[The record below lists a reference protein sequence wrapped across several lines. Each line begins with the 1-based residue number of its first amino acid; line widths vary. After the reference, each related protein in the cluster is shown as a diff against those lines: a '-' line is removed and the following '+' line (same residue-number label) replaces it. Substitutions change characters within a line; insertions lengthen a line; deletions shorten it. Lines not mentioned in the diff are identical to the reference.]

1 MSRFGELHLHT
12 ASHLDRRISE
22 NLSPFAERFKCSEQ
36 KKYDPPRIEDKFNLG
51 MNCFSNPS
59 LQPGQPEWK
68 SKQPRLFRSFRVK
81 GRRHILSVLKSTEER
96 IKLEGK
102 TQIVKVSS
110 PLESSMNRPW
120 ECELPLQHRPEWNF
134 TRAQSIP
141 EKATLNMIPS
151 PWESSMNWRLPDG
164 NIRETG
170 KTRFMGWDPTLK
182 DTKPKV
188 RQTKQDG
195 KLSKMTKI
203 QSLQP
208 KPCWNVSRGSKGQSS
223 RERGMDRKAMDE
235 RNMRERFWRLRERA
249 LVDKLHD
256 LLPDS
261 YKSVKVKACDCKARI
276 IA

>member
-22 NLSPFAERFKCSEQ
+22 NLSPFAERFKSSE
-36 KKYDPPRIEDKFNLG
+36 KKEYDPPRIEDKFNLG

-81 GRRHILSVLKSTEER
+81 GRRHILSVLMSTEER

-102 TQIVKVSS
+102 AQIVKVSS
-110 PLESSMNRPW
+110 PSESSMNRRW

-134 TRAQSIP
+134 TRAQSSP

-151 PWESSMNWRLPDG
+151 PWESSWNWRLPNG